1 MRKSLFISLFI
12 LFFLQTQAHAKVL
25 FVENE
30 KAGNKSTTANPLNS
44 EDVKKKIQHQKK
56 QPKFQQY
63 EIDGYSDSKYV
74 RFVVDV
80 SRDNLVMGR
89 MIEKKGPG
97 RAVHGEFI
105 DGVLHLYDRKGKH
118 FTVIMPE

>member
-1 MRKSLFISLFI
+1 MKKLLFISLFI
-12 LFFLQTQAHAKVL
+12 LFFLQSQTQAAVS

-30 KAGNKSTTANPLNS
+30 EEADNKSTITNTKNI
-44 EDVKKKIQHQKK
+44 KKKIHHQKK

-80 SRDNLVMGR
+80 SRDKQVAGR

-118 FTVIMPE
+118 FTIIMPE